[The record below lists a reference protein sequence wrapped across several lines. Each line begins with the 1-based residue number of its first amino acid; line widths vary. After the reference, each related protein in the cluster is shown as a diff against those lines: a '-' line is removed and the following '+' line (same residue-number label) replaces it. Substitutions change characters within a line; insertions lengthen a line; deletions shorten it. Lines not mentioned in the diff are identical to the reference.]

1 MRQQLTGRSQRLPK
15 QSLSLEEAIRRL
27 YYHML
32 ERTTSENYQ
41 EQKKT
46 YVGISY
52 FPGWESFEI
61 FQSDIR
67 KLHGYDNWGI
77 HYLDPQQRN
86 NPYEL
91 DKDYLCIYYGYENK
105 IYSPET
111 ILLIRRELN
120 IYMRDLENKY
130 SQEEIRDW
138 LIEFEF
144 LDKLNELE
152 DLELLEELK
161 GFINKKINTFDKKS
175 TDFLI
180 N

>member
-1 MRQQLTGRSQRLPK
+1 MQQQIIGRSQRLPK
-15 QSLSLEEAIRRL
+15 QTLTLEEAERRL
-27 YYHML
+27 YGHML
-32 ERTTSENYQ
+32 ERTTSESYH

-46 YVGISY
+46 YIGTIFCEDWGHFKV
-52 FPGWESFEI
+52 

-67 KLHGYDNWGI
+67 KIHGYTDWKS
-77 HYLDPQQRN
+77 HYV
-86 NPYEL
+86 NPKELVNPVHL

-130 SQEEIRDW
+130 SQEEIREW

-152 DLELLEELK
+152 DLELLKELK
-161 GFINKKINTFDKKS
+161 TLINKKINTFDQKS
-175 TDFLI
+175 TDLI